1 MSSLLLTTK
10 LYLPPALDAFI
21 ERPRLAARLNA
32 GLSQG
37 HPLILV
43 SAPAGFGKSTLLS
56 QWLVEICQQGVQV
69 AWLSLDPGDNDLQRF
84 LSYLLATFQRARPGL
99 GSEAGAMLS
108 ADFSIPYET
117 ILTSLLNEIGEDSTE
132 LILALDDYHVITNLD
147 VHQALRFLL
156 EALPQNLHLVL
167 AGRVDPPLPL
177 ARLRARGLL
186 TELRLKD
193 LRFTHAEM
201 DEMIRTITGLELG
214 EEDLAALEERT
225 EGWGAGLRLATISL
239 EERPGREARPA
250 GRYDF
255 SGSERHAMDYIID
268 EVLCCLPQNVRT
280 FLLQTS
286 VLEQFSSALCQAV
299 VEGESSDAQGGTTW
313 TPLSPQDVITI
324 LDFVEKSNLFLVPL
338 DAQGE
343 WFRFHHLFQQAL
355 QHQLRQEHPERV
367 PELHKRAAAW
377 LAAQVASG
385 GCAQLEDEWVFNIA
399 DLVVQ
404 GQTVTNDGARLLQIR
419 FYPVAT
425 TTFIR

>member
-99 GSEAGAMLS
+99 GNEARAMLS

-156 EALPQNLHLVL
+156 E
-167 AGRVDPPLPL
+167 
-177 ARLRARGLL
+177 
-186 TELRLKD
+186 
-193 LRFTHAEM
+193 
-201 DEMIRTITGLELG
+201 
-214 EEDLAALEERT
+214 
-225 EGWGAGLRLATISL
+225 
-239 EERPGREARPA
+239 
-250 GRYDF
+250 
-255 SGSERHAMDYIID
+255 
-268 EVLCCLPQNVRT
+268 
-280 FLLQTS
+280 
-286 VLEQFSSALCQAV
+286 
-299 VEGESSDAQGGTTW
+299 
-313 TPLSPQDVITI
+313 
-324 LDFVEKSNLFLVPL
+324 
-338 DAQGE
+338 
-343 WFRFHHLFQQAL
+343 
-355 QHQLRQEHPERV
+355 
-367 PELHKRAAAW
+367 
-377 LAAQVASG
+377 
-385 GCAQLEDEWVFNIA
+385 
-399 DLVVQ
+399 
-404 GQTVTNDGARLLQIR
+404 
-419 FYPVAT
+419 
-425 TTFIR
+425 